1 MAADT
6 PNSGNHPA
14 RSASALI
21 NKVLSGRY
29 EILEFIGEGPLLA
42 AYRAR
47 DKSQNRVV
55 ALKILLPQRAADH
68 PAIAEKLKSG
78 LGEVLAFSHPS
89 ITRTFDVGSDVES
102 GIAVYVSE
110 EYIRGIDLKER
121 IRRAAPFQLTAATDC
136 TIALAEAL
144 EFAHSRGIAHGDV
157 RPQNVLIGPEG
168 QVKLS
173 GFGVAEAQNTALYQ
187 DSGLLSRVVAYVAP
201 DAAASSHPT
210 ISADLYALGVILF
223 EMLTGDLP
231 FKGDNPFQ
239 IALKHAQEPVP
250 SPRNINLGIPRALDG
265 VVQKALGK
273 RPEERYLSAGDM
285 LVDLREVRDSLRY
298 GKSLAWSPQDR
309 ARTPAETGV
318 ISASTPAAVVPAPPP
333 AVVPDTVMVMPTAP
347 AALPVSAAAASV
359 VTVPIVTVPI
369 VTAPVVPIPVAAVPP
384 STVTIVEAPA
394 VLPKKASEPVPE
406 PEREE
411 DNDATI
417 VMPRTIRGASALEQ
431 RRTDVMPALVPVSVP
446 APVTTRYTRSDDDAD
461 YTEPRGRQQERR
473 RNNGNGSRWL
483 TFINLFLGL
492 ALIAGIG
499 GLVYMTMNFL
509 QPTSEVVVPNLV
521 GKTLTEAK
529 TEAIDK
535 KFEIAIVDQQ
545 YMDKIPS
552 DQVYQ
557 QKPEPGRR
565 IRQNKQVS
573 LWVSRGPRMADVP
586 DVRGMSFDLARRV
599 IEKNGLRVGNY
610 TYEYDPLEARANVL
624 RQMPDQGENRP
635 RGSKI
640 DLVLSKGEEPTPT
653 PEPLPVPNYVPD
665 DSPSP
670 DATPSEPGGS
680 PSPALPGDTESQMRT
695 FSVGYKVPSDN
706 QQHRIRIDV
715 IDRDGPRTV
724 YDETLQAGGKAAMD
738 VQGIG
743 KKITIKLYDNDALR
757 SEQTK

>member
-6 PNSGNHPA
+6 PNSGNSSV
-14 RSASALI
+14 RSAPAMI
-21 NKVLSGRY
+21 NRVLSNRY

-55 ALKILLPQRAADH
+55 ALKILLAQRAADH
-68 PAIAEKLKSG
+68 ANIAEKLKSG
-78 LGEVLAFSHPS
+78 LGEVVAFSHPS
-89 ITRTFDVGSDVES
+89 ITRTFDVGSDGENGV
-102 GIAVYVSE
+102 AVYVSE

-173 GFGVAEAQNTALYQ
+173 GFGVAEAQNMALYQ
-187 DSGLLSRVVAYVAP
+187 DPGLLSRVVAYIAP

-231 FKGDNPFQ
+231 FKGTNPFQ

-250 SPRNINLGIPRALDG
+250 SPRSINLGIPRALDG

-273 RPEERYLSAGDM
+273 RPEERYISAADM

-309 ARTPAETGV
+309 ARVPAEAGV
-318 ISASTPAAVVPAPPP
+318 ISASTPAAVMAAPAPIP
-333 AVVPDTVMVMPTAP
+333 AVVPAALVMPTAP
-347 AALPVSAAAASV
+347 VVIVPAVAETAAPLVTTPEPQPAVRIVDAPTVQAFKEVEAVPVSA
-359 VTVPIVTVPI
+359 
-369 VTAPVVPIPVAAVPP
+369 
-384 STVTIVEAPA
+384 
-394 VLPKKASEPVPE
+394 PVPE
-406 PEREE
+406 PE
-411 DNDATI
+411 DSDATI
-417 VMPRTIRGASALEQ
+417 VMPSSIRGASALEK
-431 RRTDVMPALVPVSVP
+431 RRANFVP
-446 APVTTRYTRSDDDAD
+446 ASPPVAVAVTTRYTRSDADDE
-461 YTEPRGRQQERR
+461 YQEPRRKRSGS
-473 RNNGNGSRWL
+473 GNGSRWL

-535 KFEIAIVDQQ
+535 KFELAIVDQQ

-586 DVRGMSFDLARRV
+586 DVRSMSFDLARRV
-599 IEKNGLRVGNY
+599 IEKNGLRIGNY
-610 TYEYDPLEARANVL
+610 TYEYDPLEARGNVL

-653 PEPLPVPNYVPD
+653 PEPLPVPDYVPD
-665 DSPSP
+665 DNPSP
-670 DATPSEPGGS
+670 EATPAEPRPS
-680 PSPALPGDTESQMRT
+680 ASPAVPGDTDSQTRT
-695 FSVGYKVPSDN
+695 FAVGYKVPSDN

-738 VQGIG
+738 VQGVG
-743 KKITIKLYDNDALR
+743 KKVTIKLYDNDALR

>member
-6 PNSGNHPA
+6 PNSGNNPA
-14 RSASALI
+14 RSASAMI
-21 NKVLSGRY
+21 NRVLSNRY

-47 DKSQNRVV
+47 DKNQNRVV

-89 ITRTFDVGSDVES
+89 ITRTFDVGSDVEN

-168 QVKLS
+168 QVKIS
-173 GFGVAEAQNTALYQ
+173 GFGVAEAQNMALYQ
-187 DSGLLSRVVAYVAP
+187 DPGLLSRVVAYVAP

-223 EMLTGDLP
+223 EMLTSDLP

-239 IALKHAQEPVP
+239 IALKHAQDPVP
-250 SPRNINLGIPRALDG
+250 SPRSINLGIPRALDG

-273 RPEERYLSAGDM
+273 RPEERYLSAADM

-309 ARTPAETGV
+309 ARMPAEAGTV
-318 ISASTPAAVVPAPPP
+318 SASTPASVPAPIPSAVP
-333 AVVPDTVMVMPTAP
+333 AALVMPTAP
-347 AALPVSAAAASV
+347 V
-359 VTVPIVTVPI
+359 VIV
-369 VTAPVVPIPVAAVPP
+369 
-384 STVTIVEAPA
+384 PA
-394 VLPKKASEPVPE
+394 VAEAVVPVPE
-406 PEREE
+406 PQASVRIVDAPTIQAPREIVPEPVSVREPEPEE
-411 DNDATI
+411 DSDATI
-417 VMPRTIRGASALEQ
+417 VMPSSIRGASALEKQ
-431 RRTDVMPALVPVSVP
+431 RRTNVMPAPVPVSVP
-446 APVTTRYTRSDDDAD
+446 VPVTTRYTRSDDDDD
-461 YTEPRGRQQERR
+461 YQEPRGRRQGGKRN
-473 RNNGNGSRWL
+473 NNGNGSRWL

-535 KFEIAIVDQQ
+535 KFELAIVDQQ

-552 DQVYQ
+552 DQIYQ

-610 TYEYDPLEARANVL
+610 TYEYDPLEARGNVL

-635 RGSKI
+635 RGSKV

-653 PEPLPVPNYVPD
+653 PEPLPSTDYVPD

-670 DATPSEPGGS
+670 DATPDEPRAS
-680 PSPALPGDTESQMRT
+680 ASPAVPGDTESQTRT

-738 VQGIG
+738 VQGVG
-743 KKITIKLYDNDALR
+743 RKVTIKLYDNDALR